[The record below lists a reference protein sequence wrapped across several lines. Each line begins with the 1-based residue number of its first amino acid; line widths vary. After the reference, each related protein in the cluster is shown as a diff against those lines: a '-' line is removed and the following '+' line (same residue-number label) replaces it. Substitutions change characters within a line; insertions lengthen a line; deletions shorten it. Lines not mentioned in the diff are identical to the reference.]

1 MRQLGNII
9 KIDRTTSKEKYLPWR
24 TLSTGKYEQTQ
35 LVCGTCCD
43 LVTDI
48 SNTYISVCHEM
59 FSGFLRAV

>member
-9 KIDRTTSKEKYLPWR
+9 KIDRPTSKEKYLPWH

-48 SNTYISVCHEM
+48 SVCHEM